1 MEQSRLFRIVYHLLE
16 KRKSTAPEL
25 AEKLEVSI
33 RTIYQ
38 DLDAISAAG
47 IPVYAAQGKGGGIFI
62 MQDFVL
68 DKSLLSEQE
77 KEQILMAL
85 QGIFATENNQSDELL
100 IKLGGFFQSK
110 VTNWIE
116 VDFSEWY
123 KNTPKS
129 DVFNRIKSAIF
140 NRYMICFSY
149 FAREGNYSNR
159 VSALYSLAYA
169 VEMVYKAAAIQN
181 EFHDFTVYPLEGIW
195 RKTEETEL
203 VKENLEYTIM
213 RQQPDFICED
223 IVKVAL
229 EQIKIKKPNPLFDE
243 VRFGTMQDGKCV
255 EMLYIGAFDDEPVSF
270 AKMEQFV

>member
-140 NRYMICFSY
+140 NRLYDLLFIFCKRRKLFKPCFCIVFFGVCS
-149 FAREGNYSNR
+149 RN
-159 VSALYSLAYA
+159 
-169 VEMVYKAAAIQN
+169 
-181 EFHDFTVYPLEGIW
+181 GI
-195 RKTEETEL
+195 
-203 VKENLEYTIM
+203 
-213 RQQPDFICED
+213 
-223 IVKVAL
+223 
-229 EQIKIKKPNPLFDE
+229 
-243 VRFGTMQDGKCV
+243 
-255 EMLYIGAFDDEPVSF
+255 
-270 AKMEQFV
+270 